1 MKIFAVFA
9 SFIAVASA
17 AQCQSGYW
25 KIDENSACNYACS
38 PGCPPVEGASSC
50 NEIGGACASTEK
62 CNDGWQSAEGEN
74 KCDRPVCDFARNAG
88 QKGCANGGKC
98 IAPNTCICGQSGAQI
113 VAKTVFDA
121 EGNEDGT
128 DCVSLRKDGIIGAFI
143 ALVVMSISISFC
155 GLTERH
161 LTKKKAAA
169 KAQ

>member
-50 NEIGGACASTEK
+50 NEIGGACASTEP
-62 CNDGWQSAEGEN
+62 CNDGWVSAEGEN

-88 QKGCANGGKC
+88 AKGCANGGKC